1 MFSGIV
7 TSQHNHCRIPWKI
20 DANGPELHTCT
31 SSRSP
36 SGEADEPL
44 GNPWCAITV
53 SDDMTYKEW
62 DWCSGECD
70 SNLLGIIKG
79 KEETSPF
86 QYISNFIS
94 STII

>member
-1 MFSGIV
+1 MLLGIV
-7 TSQHNHCRIPWKI
+7 TTQHKHCHIPWKI
-20 DANGPELHTCT
+20 DANGPELYTCT

-62 DWCSGECD
+62 DWCSGKCKLNLLD
-70 SNLLGIIKG
+70 MMKGLSLFQYLSNLI
-79 KEETSPF
+79 
-86 QYISNFIS
+86 
-94 STII
+94 STIVV